1 MSQSFRCRVVDKEG
15 RACSIERSAA
25 SLEALKRE
33 LSREGYA
40 PIECRPLDAAPR
52 RKKLS
57 LKEVLQ
63 FTEELELLFAQ
74 SLGLKD
80 ALRVL
85 STIKTSRALASLVA
99 DLENSLAKGRSM
111 ADALAEFGGGFP
123 PLYIGLVRVGEL
135 TGTLKTVLPRL
146 SAYLEDRR
154 NLRDRIRGALMYPS
168 LVMLVLI
175 VGMALLTVFVLPVFI
190 GVADSLG
197 SSAGSALRSRLV
209 AFQALFVGILA
220 AIPLVF
226 ALFAFLRSRAA
237 STSAIDNLLL
247 RLPFVGRFLMC
258 IEMRT
263 VSFAMETL
271 LESGYTADVAL
282 AECVQVC
289 GNHAVATALSEACK
303 RTTKGER
310 LSRALRETGVL
321 PAVFCSWI
329 AVGEEAHDVTKAFS
343 RLRSHYDREFE
354 KTSKTIMTLI
364 EPVLII
370 LVGAVL
376 FAVVIQ
382 FIGPIY
388 GLLGGGT

>member
-1 MSQSFRCRVVDKEG
+1 MSQSYKCRVIDGEG
-15 RACSIERSAA
+15 RSQVIQRAA
-25 SLEALKRE
+25 SSPEALKRE
-33 LSREGYA
+33 LAREGYS
-40 PIECRPLDAAPR
+40 PIECLPAAAPA

-57 LKEVLQ
+57 TKEVLQ
-63 FTEELELLFAQ
+63 FTEELDLLFAQ
-74 SLGLKD
+74 NLGLKD

-85 STIKTSRALASLVA
+85 STIKNSPALASLISK
-99 DLENSLAKGRSM
+99 LEDSLSKGRSM
-111 ADALAEFGGGFP
+111 ADALSEYGDSFP
-123 PLYIGLVRVGEL
+123 PLYIGLIRVGEL

-146 SAYLEDRR
+146 SSYLEDRK
-154 NLRDRIRGALMYPS
+154 NLRDRLLGALMYPA
-168 LVMLVLI
+168 LVIVVLI
-175 VGMALLTVFVLPVFI
+175 AGMALLTIFVLPTFI

-197 SSAGSALRSRLV
+197 SSAGAGLKERLMVFQAVFIGMFTAIPLLVAFFALLRSRDV
-209 AFQALFVGILA
+209 SA
-220 AIPLVF
+220 
-226 ALFAFLRSRAA
+226 
-237 STSAIDNLLL
+237 SAIDRLLL

-263 VSFAMETL
+263 ISFAMETL

-289 GNHAVATALSEACK
+289 GNRVVAAAFSEARG
-303 RTTKGER
+303 RTTKGDR
-310 LSRALRETGVL
+310 LSHALRETGVL

-329 AVGEEAHDVTKAFS
+329 AVGEEAHDLKRAFS
-343 RLRSHYDREFE
+343 RLRSFFDREFE

-388 GLLGGGT
+388 GLLGGGI